1 MLLSFLLYLDWL
13 QDAES
18 ESVVSNSH
26 TVVDYSGGAS
36 TNVAAVHDGYVL
48 QKAIV
53 KSAIGGDVLTECLL
67 KTLESK
73 GISIRPRFS
82 FKRKEVRIGEFEVT
96 PVEFPNTTESYYK
109 YMQRVIAADVKEAVC
124 RVPDSPFDDNSY
136 ANIPTTLYELPDG
149 Q

>member
-1 MLLSFLLYLDWL
+1 
-13 QDAES
+13 
-18 ESVVSNSH
+18 
-26 TVVDYSGGAS
+26 
-36 TNVAAVHDGYVL
+36 VHDGYVL

-67 KTLESK
+67 KTFESK

-82 FKRKEVRIGEFEVT
+82 FKRKEVRMGEFEVT

-136 ANIPTTLYELPDG
+136 ANIPTTPYELPDG